1 MFVYGEGDFHPAE
14 DVERPLAA
22 VNKDFWHILRVS
34 ALD

>member
-1 MFVYGEGDFHPAE
+1 MFVSGGHDFHPVE

-22 VNKDFWHILRVS
+22 VNKDFWHILWIS